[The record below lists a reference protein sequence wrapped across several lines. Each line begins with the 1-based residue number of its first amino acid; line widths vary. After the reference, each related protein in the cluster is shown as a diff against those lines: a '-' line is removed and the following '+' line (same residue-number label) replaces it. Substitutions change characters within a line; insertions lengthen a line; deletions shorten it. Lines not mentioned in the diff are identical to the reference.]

1 MLAASALAFPGL
13 CRSSLAGSLLLH
25 SAPQPKSEPRGF
37 GMNRSCGALCSLFRA
52 LPGPFLECA
61 NTQAVSA
68 ESVYYVFIDCCQS
81 YCHQSRPAL
90 MLPQKRGHSHPSWGD
105 LSPLLLPAVWLGNN
119 IVPYFSPDP
128 RMAANQQRPASPNP
142 ARQATAS
149 PAWATGRATTATP
162 RCLPATP
169 CSLSPLHPP
178 TLPPGNSWHGSDGAC
193 PGGCLLKRSFGDL
206 GGGAVLVVVVVV
218 GIGRLFQSVD
228 VSLHVHT

>member
-1 MLAASALAFPGL
+1 MLA
-13 CRSSLAGSLLLH
+13 
-25 SAPQPKSEPRGF
+25 PKSEPHGCR
-37 GMNRSCGALCSLFRA
+37 MNRSCGVLCSLFRA

-68 ESVYYVFIDCCQS
+68 EGVYYVFIGCCQS

-90 MLPQKRGHSHPSWGD
+90 MLPQKRDHNHQSWED
-105 LSPLLLPAVWLGNN
+105 LSPLLLGTNV
-119 IVPYFSPDP
+119 VPHFSPDP
-128 RMAANQQRPASPNP
+128 RMAANQQRPASPSP

-169 CSLSPLHPP
+169 CSLSPLRPP
-178 TLPPGNSWHGSDGAC
+178 TLPPGNAWHCSVRAC
-193 PGGCLLKRSFGDL
+193 PGGWLLKRSFGGL

-218 GIGRLFQSVD
+218 GMGRLFQSVE
-228 VSLHVHT
+228 VVLHVHT